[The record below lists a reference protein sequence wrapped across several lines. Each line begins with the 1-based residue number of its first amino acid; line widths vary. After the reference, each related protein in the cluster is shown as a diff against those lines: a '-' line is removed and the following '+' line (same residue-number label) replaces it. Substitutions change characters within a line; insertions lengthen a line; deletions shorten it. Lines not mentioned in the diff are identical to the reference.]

1 MRQIPH
7 KQRLLHVDL
16 TPFFVGVERARD
28 QSLRGRPLVV
38 GGVGDHGRVAG
49 VSDEARAAG
58 VEVGQPMVLARRL
71 CPTAVFR
78 PGDLE
83 TYARVS
89 DQVTTILAAFSPRV
103 ERPSTDE
110 AFIDLST
117 AAGTMRRA
125 LAVAESLRDVVQRRL
140 GLDCSFGLG
149 SSRLAARVASRW
161 ARPRGLL
168 LLLPDH
174 EASFLG
180 RQSLSMLDDLP
191 LHAAAAL
198 TQAGITTLG
207 HLRDAH
213 PDRLCTL
220 VGRATA
226 DRLRA
231 SVDPHLE
238 PPIPPLAP
246 PHVIQEE
253 HVVRDHGS
261 DHGALDRLLDGLTLR
276 AARRL
281 VTFQVDAE
289 GVSIEVRR
297 GETWLRRTER
307 FTIAVRDAA
316 MLQAVARR
324 LGAALLDPA
333 SGVRALKVRLI
344 PSLSVRPQ
352 YALFPQP
359 PIAARA

>member
-1 MRQIPH
+1 MRQPPH
-7 KQRLLHVDL
+7 KQHLLHVDL
-16 TPFFVGVERARD
+16 TPFFVGVERQRD
-28 QSLRGRPLVV
+28 QSLRGQPLVV
-38 GGVGDHGRVAG
+38 GGVGDRGRVAG
-49 VSDEARAAG
+49 VSEEARVAG

-89 DQVTTILAAFSPRV
+89 DQVTEILTAVSPHV
-103 ERPSTDE
+103 ERPSVDE
-110 AFIDLST
+110 AFVDLST

-125 LAVAESLRDVVQRRL
+125 LAVAESLRAAIQRRL

-149 SSRLAARVASRW
+149 SSRLAARVASHW

-180 RQSLSMLDDLP
+180 RQSLSLLDDLLP
-191 LHAAAAL
+191 HVAAAL

-207 HLRDAH
+207 QVRDAH
-213 PDRLCTL
+213 PDQLRAL
-220 VGRATA
+220 VGHATA
-226 DRLRA
+226 DRLRT
-231 SVDPHLE
+231 SLDPDLQ
-238 PPIPPLAP
+238 PPIPPVTP
-246 PHVIQEE
+246 PNLIQEE
-253 HVVRDHGS
+253 QVVRDHAS
-261 DHGALDRLLDGLTLR
+261 DHVALERLLDGLTLR

-281 VTFQVDAE
+281 AVFQVEAG

-307 FTIAVRDAA
+307 FAIAVRDAA

-324 LGAALLDPA
+324 LGASLLGPA
-333 SGVRALKVRLI
+333 SGVRALKVQLV
-344 PSLSVRPQ
+344 PTASAKPQ

-359 PIAARA
+359 PVAARA